1 MTDTFREARE
11 SHVTSGL
18 VFGNPS
24 HFGSIGTYTGLD
36 GVVATRTVDGVVL
49 STIVV
54 DFQPS
59 GSRGDERLKDM
70 HVDHGERQ
78 DEITWIDL
86 CKDPEA
92 DRGGVAEPRPGDTF
106 LREGDAP
113 SEIWSMHEIVQEDD
127 FSWLLE
133 FRRERMARYG
143 SRRGPLK

>member
-11 SHVTSGL
+11 SHVISGL

-24 HFGSIGTYTGLD
+24 HFGTTGTYTGLD
-36 GVVATRTVDGVVL
+36 GVEVSD
-49 STIVV
+49 IVV

-59 GSRGDERLKDM
+59 GSRADERLKDT

-92 DRGGVAEPRPGDTF
+92 DRGGVADPRPGDTF
-106 LREGDAP
+106 LRQGDP
-113 SEIWSMHEIVQEDD
+113 PTEIWSMYEIVHEDD

>member
-1 MTDTFREARE
+1 MTDTFKEARE

-18 VFGNPS
+18 IFGNPS
-24 HFGSIGTYTGLD
+24 HFGTTGTYVGLD
-36 GVVATRTVDGVVL
+36 GVEVSD
-49 STIVV
+49 IVV

-78 DEITWIDL
+78 DEIIWIDL

-92 DRGGVAEPRPGDTF
+92 DRGGVADPRPGDTF

-113 SEIWSMHEIVQEDD
+113 SEIWSMYEIVQEDD

-143 SRRGPLK
+143 SRRGPSK